1 MGEENHKHIPVLND
15 VVELGGGIDPETAE
29 ENIHIVADNAL
40 EDAFDDPY
48 DDEFK
53 KLFDHATDSDDDIDP
68 AQLSIDDLDNS
79 VDDAPPQD
87 VVIAEAATGLEN
99 DGQPDMPGIAATDEV
114 FLNADGVSENLANTE
129 AESELW
135 LSDWQEETAT
145 NAIFEQQD
153 KAAGDELDILHT
165 KAEIEITDEETAALI
180 AAAVEEDDTPPD
192 VTDIAKDDAIA
203 PVEAVVQTQP
213 APANAPPVT
222 NINTGEL
229 VNQIVTE
236 LLPEIEWKLRTK
248 VREVLEQHFPPED
261 E

>member
-1 MGEENHKHIPVLND
+1 MGEDNHKHIPVLDD
-15 VVELGGGIDPETAE
+15 VVELGSGVDPETGE
-29 ENIHIVADNAL
+29 ESIRIVADNTL

-53 KLFDHATDSDDDIDP
+53 KLFDHATDADDDVDP
-68 AQLSIDDLDNS
+68 AQLRIDELDTS
-79 VDDAPPQD
+79 ADDALQPTA
-87 VVIAEAATGLEN
+87 VVVETTTAVEN
-99 DGQPDMPGIAATDEV
+99 KDEPDLPDIAATDEV
-114 FLNADGVSENLANTE
+114 APTTDAVSDELNSNE
-129 AESELW
+129 AEDELW

-145 NAIFEQQD
+145 NAVIEQQD
-153 KAAGDELDILHT
+153 KTAGDELDILHT
-165 KAEIEITDEETAALI
+165 RAEIEITDEETAALI
-180 AAAVEEDDTPPD
+180 AAAVEEDDIPLQ
-192 VTDIAKDDAIA
+192 ADDAA
-203 PVEAVVQTQP
+203 ASVETAAEPQA